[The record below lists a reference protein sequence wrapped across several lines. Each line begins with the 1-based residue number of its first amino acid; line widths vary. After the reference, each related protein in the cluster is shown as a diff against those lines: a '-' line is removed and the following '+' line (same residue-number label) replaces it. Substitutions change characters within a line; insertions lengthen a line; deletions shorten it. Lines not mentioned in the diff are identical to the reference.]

1 MRQVLVSDMLAD
13 KAQQVADSLGRGTVV
28 VSMDDVNA
36 GAQSLLLPLKI
47 LTAMSSIA
55 ASAFAVTLSWFLV
68 CYCPEVST
76 YPPSQGGWM
85 WTYLQMLPQSA

>member
-36 GAQSLLLPLKI
+36 GAPDCYHHLKCLLQPHDLQHLPSLLLSGDA
-47 LTAMSSIA
+47 LT
-55 ASAFAVTLSWFLV
+55 
-68 CYCPEVST
+68 
-76 YPPSQGGWM
+76 
-85 WTYLQMLPQSA
+85 